1 MSSMQQYKRQ
11 RDEFQLFWGDLGDQL
26 ERVTGFVQRK
36 SELTGSK
43 LVQILTLGSLERGTT
58 SLRGFCRVADKLG
71 IRLSEAGL
79 HQRLDKTAVELLRQV
94 SQIYLT
100 QAGQGA
106 VKEILAPFPHL
117 HIVDS
122 TEIRLADGLRSV
134 FRGTRTASSLKVQL
148 AYEYKQGHMEAIEV
162 EAGCH
167 PDQKSDVGETVME
180 SGDLVLFDL
189 GYFDQ
194 KRLAR
199 LEMKGVFFVSRLHSQ
214 AGLYSTR
221 DSRQALSLLEM
232 VRDRGSRGELSGY
245 LGSQERVAVRVL
257 YYRLPKEIAAERRRK
272 AHETARKRGTM
283 CSQHSLDSLD
293 WLFFITNAPAA
304 LLSLDQVAEVYR
316 LRWQIELVFKVW
328 KSEMQLASFGA
339 WRIERILTQF
349 YARLLA
355 LLFFHRLLEDYPQGQ
370 ADELSMIQAYQLLR
384 SNAAR
389 VICIVK
395 QSFRGFLS
403 FLKDFMADLR
413 RFALK
418 TKRRKNPSTFARL
431 LALVA

>member
-1 MSSMQQYKRQ
+1 M
-11 RDEFQLFWGDLGDQL
+11 
-26 ERVTGFVQRK
+26 RVLLSGRGGV
-36 SELTGSK
+36 
-43 LVQILTLGSLERGTT
+43 LVDSDPHDSGRIRAQGCLLTT
-58 SLRGFCRVADKLG
+58 S
-71 IRLSEAGL
+71 
-79 HQRLDKTAVELLRQV
+79 
-94 SQIYLT
+94 
-100 QAGQGA
+100 
-106 VKEILAPFPHL
+106 
-117 HIVDS
+117 
-122 TEIRLADGLRSV
+122 
-134 FRGTRTASSLKVQL
+134 
-148 AYEYKQGHMEAIEV
+148 
-162 EAGCH
+162 
-167 PDQKSDVGETVME
+167 
-180 SGDLVLFDL
+180 
-189 GYFDQ
+189 
-194 KRLAR
+194 
-199 LEMKGVFFVSRLHSQ
+199 
-214 AGLYSTR
+214 
-221 DSRQALSLLEM
+221 
-232 VRDRGSRGELSGY
+232 
-245 LGSQERVAVRVL
+245 VRVL
-257 YYRLPKEIAAERRRK
+257 YYRLPKEIVAERRRK

-293 WLFFITNAPAA
+293 WLFLITNAPAA

-328 KSEMQLASFGA
+328 KSEMQLAAFGT

-384 SNAAR
+384 ANAAR
-389 VICIVK
+389 VIRIVK